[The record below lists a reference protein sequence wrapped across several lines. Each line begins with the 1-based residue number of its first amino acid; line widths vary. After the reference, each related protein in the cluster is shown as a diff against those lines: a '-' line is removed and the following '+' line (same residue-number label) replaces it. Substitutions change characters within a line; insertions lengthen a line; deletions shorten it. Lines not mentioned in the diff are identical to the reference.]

1 MRTALG
7 PAFATF
13 LDGPSIAEMM
23 LNPDGSRD

>member
-13 LDGPSIAEMM
+13 LEDTSIAQMM
-23 LNPDGSRD
+23 LNPDGRRD